1 MSDVGFRDSKKDK
14 VMPLYDIKPNFAIMD
29 TGVSY
34 AIIPSRDF
42 EAIKTELTN
51 SYNVTFK
58 APEDSTNVSTYKC
71 QCADYDK
78 LPDIQIALDQKEKS
92 YGPSKP
98 KKGREAGI
106 DFAQISPPGTI

>member
-1 MSDVGFRDSKKDK
+1 MIQNEKYWTVGMSDVGFRDSKKDK

-71 QCADYDK
+71 
-78 LPDIQIALDQKEKS
+78 
-92 YGPSKP
+92 
-98 KKGREAGI
+98 
-106 DFAQISPPGTI
+106 